1 MPDFSEWALPVQ
13 LLSWFLFL
21 MSAGFGNPI
30 PEELMII
37 GGGIRTSQMTE
48 FGLAR
53 WLMFPACV
61 AGALMADLILYGLGY
76 FLGGRLMNSQ
86 IMLRLAPPEKQLR
99 IRKNFHRYGVVIFV
113 LGRLVPGIR
122 TTLFLTAGAMRLHIL
137 RFLLADGIGALFGTS
152 IFYFLGYGLGVQ
164 FQDLI
169 EHLEKEISP
178 YKPVFFLMLLGAIV
192 AYLSYIFIKHPIP
205 TGDPEELPIFGNQI
219 AHMGNKE
226 ASSRE
231 SGPAIIS
238 MPPVQVGKTGT
249 EP

>member
-1 MPDFSEWALPVQ
+1 MRGSIPLLFGMCLIY
-13 LLSWFLFL
+13 LLSTL
-21 MSAGFGNPI
+21 
-30 PEELMII
+30 
-37 GGGIRTSQMTE
+37 
-48 FGLAR
+48 
-53 WLMFPACV
+53 
-61 AGALMADLILYGLGY
+61 GLG
-76 FLGGRLMNSQ
+76 L
-86 IMLRLAPPEKQLR
+86 
-99 IRKNFHRYGVVIFV
+99 FV
-113 LGRLVPGIR
+113 STISK
-122 TTLFLTAGAMRLHIL
+122 TQQQAMM
-137 RFLLADGIGALFGTS
+137 TS
-152 IFYFLGYGLGVQ
+152 IFFFLGYGLGVQ

-178 YKPVFFLMLLGAIV
+178 YKPVFFLLLLGAIA

-249 EP
+249 DP